1 MLLYIVVCPSIDP
14 IMEPRITVITLGVN
28 NLEQSV
34 AFYRDG
40 LGWPTEGI
48 VGTEF
53 EGGAVAFFPL
63 NNGLQLALYPK
74 KQIAEDANV
83 DGTSSSSAEF
93 TLGHNVAS
101 KEDVDA
107 VIKTAEEAGAEITD
121 SPRDRV
127 WGGYSGHFKDSDGHL
142 WEVVWNP
149 EFELHE

>member
-1 MLLYIVVCPSIDP
+1 MLETVSPEQASPL
-14 IMEPRITVITLGVN
+14 MEPRITVITLGVSD
-28 NLEQSV
+28 LETSLD
-34 AFYRDG
+34 FYHEG

-74 KQIAEDANV
+74 QQIAEDANV
-83 DGTSSSSAEF
+83 EEVAPSSTEF

-101 KEDVDA
+101 KEAVDA
-107 VIKTAEEAGAEITD
+107 VLKTADEAGAEITD
-121 SPRDRV
+121 PPRDRE
-127 WGGYSGHFKDSDGHL
+127 WGGYSGHFLDPDDHL

-149 EFELHE
+149 QFEIEE

>member
-1 MLLYIVVCPSIDP
+1 
-14 IMEPRITVITLGVN
+14 MEPRVTVITLGVN
-28 NLEQSV
+28 DLEESL

-63 NNGLQLALYPK
+63 LNGLQLALYPK
-74 KQIAEDANV
+74 SQIADDANV
-83 DGTSSSSAEF
+83 DDNGPNSAEF

-101 KEDVDA
+101 KEKVDE
-107 VIKTAEEAGAEITD
+107 VIEAAEGAGATVTD
-121 SPRDRV
+121 SPRDRA
-127 WGGYSGHFKDSDGHL
+127 WGGYSGHFADPDNHL

-149 EFELHE
+149 EFEA